1 MNLYELALGLELELG
16 FENELMVRRSII
28 VPQNGDFIES
38 WVECDDNHLDS
49 YSDLIPQK
57 YQNICSSAG

>member
-16 FENELMVRRSII
+16 FENELVGRQSII

-49 YSDLIPQK
+49 YSNLITQK
-57 YQNICSSAG
+57 CQNTCSSAG